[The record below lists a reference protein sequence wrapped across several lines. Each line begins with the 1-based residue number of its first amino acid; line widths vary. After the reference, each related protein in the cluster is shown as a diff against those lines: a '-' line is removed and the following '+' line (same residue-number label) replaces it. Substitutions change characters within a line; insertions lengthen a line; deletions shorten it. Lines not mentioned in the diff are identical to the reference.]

1 MMVERLL
8 ILFALAG
15 ALAGGW
21 QLLRLWQARRVRALA
36 TERLFAGIL
45 PDGRPAVVAF
55 TLPSCSDCR
64 ARQAPA
70 LERLRAQ
77 APAVEIAVLR
87 ADGHGELIERL
98 GILTVPSTVV
108 LDARGGVRF
117 LNQGFADEVRLAGQL
132 AALP

>member
-1 MMVERLL
+1 MTERLL
-8 ILFALAG
+8 ILLALAG

-21 QLLRLWQARRVRALA
+21 QLLRLWQARRLHALA
-36 TERLFAGIL
+36 AERPFDGLL
-45 PDGRPAVVAF
+45 PVGRPAVVAF
-55 TLPSCSDCR
+55 TLPSCGDCR

-77 APAVEIAVLR
+77 DPAVAITVLPV
-87 ADGHGELIERL
+87 DGHGALVERL

-117 LNQGFADEVRLAGQL
+117 LNQGFADEVRLAGQI
-132 AALP
+132 AAVS